1 MGDPQV
7 TMVFGLKCSKMDD
20 LGVPEYFGKHPINI
34 SIHIMLRVNLVIGFP
49 ERTQS
54 AGMNSG
60 FVQFKTR
67 AQAELARTKLNG
79 KVGRGDLVAK
89 SGEITRIMVISTC
102 FLH

>member
-34 SIHIMLRVNLVIGFP
+34 SCLGVNLVIGFP
-49 ERTQS
+49 EQTQS

-79 KVGRGDLVAK
+79 KVGRGDLAAK

>member
-1 MGDPQV
+1 MIWGYQ
-7 TMVFGLKCSKMDD
+7 
-20 LGVPEYFGKHPINI
+20 NI
-34 SIHIMLRVNLVIGFP
+34 SENIQLTYQYISCLGVNLVIGFP